1 MLAQALQ
8 EGKGAAFRAAPR
20 PPRRKWHLDGPPLAY
35 ALVIPAVFV
44 VALLILAPLVYSVF
58 LSLFDWRLL
67 DMNRAKA
74 FAGLDNYLRLFGD
87 KALRVA
93 LLNTVI
99 FVVGSVTVELVLGFV
114 VAFALFNI
122 NEGRRLANAI
132 ILLPMIITPVI
143 TALLWRYLL
152 DPQFGLVAQIMTFA
166 GSQGGI
172 DVWGSSA
179 LALPGLMLVDIW
191 QWTPFVILVLH
202 AGMLSISVE
211 QFEAATIDGAGQM
224 RIAWSII
231 LPALMPQI
239 LLVLLFRTM
248 DTYRV
253 FDTVFV
259 LTRGGPS
266 DSTNVVTFHAVRTGD
281 NVGEH
286 LGLYLVLRSL
296 QTGQQRNAI
305 GPTACEP
312 RNRQRFDITPQTL
325 HLRTQ
330 VSFLGFE
337 GDRLVLEHL
346 EIGLRLQECGSRGIG
361 TITGGLDLS
370 SGLLSSLVGHLRSGP
385 SGDL

>member
-1 MLAQALQ
+1 MIEQALF
-8 EGKGAAFRAAPR
+8 EGKGAALRAAPR

-44 VALLILAPLVYSVF
+44 VALLILAPLLYSVF

-74 FAGLDNYLRLFGD
+74 FAGLENYLRLFGD

-152 DPQFGLVAQIMTFA
+152 DPQFGLVAQLMTLA
-166 GSQGGI
+166 GSHGGI

-211 QFEAATIDGAGQM
+211 QFEAAIIDGAGQI

-259 LTRGGPS
+259 LTRGGPQS
-266 DSTNVVTFHAVRTGD
+266 ATETIGLYTYRTGFSYTQMGYAMALSILILAT
-281 NVGEH
+281 V
-286 LGLYLVLRSL
+286 VLIS
-296 QTGQQRNAI
+296 
-305 GPTACEP
+305 
-312 RNRQRFDITPQTL
+312 
-325 HLRTQ
+325 
-330 VSFLGFE
+330 SFYIRLLKRE
-337 GDRLVLEHL
+337 GML
-346 EIGLRLQECGSRGIG
+346 
-361 TITGGLDLS
+361 
-370 SGLLSSLVGHLRSGP
+370 
-385 SGDL
+385 